1 MNENLN
7 TLSRLLAFHDWY
19 YQFTDDNNK
28 FTKGNNEWMAIC
40 TEEKR
45 LITENLATVDELME
59 LKTKYFPKN
68 T

>member
-1 MNENLN
+1 
-7 TLSRLLAFHDWY
+7 
-19 YQFTDDNNK
+19 
-28 FTKGNNEWMAIC
+28 MAIC

-45 LITENLATVDELME
+45 LITENLATVDELIE

>member
-7 TLSRLLAFHDWY
+7 TLGRLLAFHDWY
-19 YQFTDDNNK
+19 YQRSDDYSQY
-28 FTKGNNEWMAIC
+28 TKGNNEWMAIC

-45 LITENLATVDELME
+45 LITENLATVDELIE